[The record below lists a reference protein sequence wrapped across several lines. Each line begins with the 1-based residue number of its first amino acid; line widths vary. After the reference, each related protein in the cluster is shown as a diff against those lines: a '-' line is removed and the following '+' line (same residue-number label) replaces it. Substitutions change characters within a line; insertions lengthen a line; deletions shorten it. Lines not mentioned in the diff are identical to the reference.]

1 MKTIFYSLLVI
12 KFQNATLSL
21 SDSLERGRQYDAQ
34 ILFLNFNLKKYLDL
48 HISHVSIIYF
58 VHKPKVT
65 YQGDV
70 KQIANFEIILLLNI
84 SIKYSKRNNF
94 CKHFWWICRI
104 WGRLTKLTPTKLIF
118 FDDCKIYLQNVLKQ
132 KEKKF

>member
-1 MKTIFYSLLVI
+1 M
-12 KFQNATLSL
+12 QLSL
-21 SDSLERGRQYDAQ
+21 SDSLERGRQCDVQ

-58 VHKPKVT
+58 VHNGKVT

-70 KQIANFEIILLLNI
+70 KQIPNFEIILLLNI

-94 CKHFWWICRI
+94 CKHFW
-104 WGRLTKLTPTKLIF
+104 
-118 FDDCKIYLQNVLKQ
+118 
-132 KEKKF
+132 

>member
-1 MKTIFYSLLVI
+1 M
-12 KFQNATLSL
+12 QLSL
-21 SDSLERGRQYDAQ
+21 SDSLERGRQYDVQ

-58 VHKPKVT
+58 VHKGKVT

-70 KQIANFEIILLLNI
+70 KQIPNFEIILLLNI

-94 CKHFWWICRI
+94 CKHFW
-104 WGRLTKLTPTKLIF
+104 
-118 FDDCKIYLQNVLKQ
+118 
-132 KEKKF
+132 